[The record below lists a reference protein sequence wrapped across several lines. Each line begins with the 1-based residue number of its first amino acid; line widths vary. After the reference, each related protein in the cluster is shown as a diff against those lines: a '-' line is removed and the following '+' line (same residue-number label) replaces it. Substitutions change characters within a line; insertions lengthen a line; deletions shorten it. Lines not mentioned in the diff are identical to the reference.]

1 MPTVVRKRTIQA
13 SRDAIWQL
21 VSDPYH
27 LPRWWPNVQRVE
39 DVTDDAWTTVA
50 TSSRGRAV
58 RFDWSRVYLKPPERT
73 VWRQE
78 LAVTPFEKFMR
89 ESVTGVIL
97 EPAGHATTVELRI
110 VRKLRGLA
118 RFGGIQMRR
127 AARRELDAALA
138 ALEAV
143 VSSAASR
150 PIRACAGGA
159 GASIAM

>member
-1 MPTVVRKRTIQA
+1 MPTVTRSRTIAAPQ
-13 SRDAIWQL
+13 DALWEV

-39 DVTDDAWTTVA
+39 DVSGAAWTTVA

-58 RFDWSRVYLKPPERT
+58 RFDWSRVYLDAPERI

-78 LAVTPFEKFMR
+78 LDQTPFEKFLR

-97 EPAGHATTVELRI
+97 EPAGQATTVELRI

-127 AARRELDAALA
+127 AARKELDAALA
-138 ALEAV
+138 GLEAV
-143 VSSAASR
+143 VA
-150 PIRACAGGA
+150 P
-159 GASIAM
+159 

>member
-1 MPTVVRKRTIQA
+1 MPTVVRSRTIAAPQQQV
-13 SRDAIWQL
+13 WEL

-27 LPRWWPNVQRVE
+27 LPRWWPTVQRVE
-39 DVTDDAWTTVA
+39 DVTEGAWTTVA

-58 RFDWSRVYLKPPERT
+58 RFDWSRVYIDPPERI

-78 LAVTPFEKFMR
+78 LDQTPFERFLR

-97 EPAGHATTVELRI
+97 SGAGDATKVELRI

-127 AARRELDAALA
+127 AVRREIDSALDG
-138 ALEAV
+138 LEAV
-143 VSSAASR
+143 VA
-150 PIRACAGGA
+150 
-159 GASIAM
+159 

>member
-1 MPTVVRKRTIQA
+1 LPTVVRSRTIAA
-13 SRDAIWQL
+13 SQDEVWEL

-27 LPRWWPNVQRVE
+27 LPRWWPTVQRVE
-39 DVTDDAWTTVA
+39 DVSEGAWTTVA

-58 RFDWSRVYLKPPERT
+58 RFDWSRVFIDPPERI

-78 LAVTPFEKFMR
+78 LAQTPFERFLR

-110 VRKLRGLA
+110 VRRLRGLA

-127 AARRELDAALA
+127 AARKELDGALA
-138 ALEAV
+138 GLEAV
-143 VSSAASR
+143 FE
-150 PIRACAGGA
+150 
-159 GASIAM
+159 

>member
-1 MPTVVRKRTIQA
+1 MPTVARSRTIAAPQQQV
-13 SRDAIWQL
+13 WEL

-27 LPRWWPNVQRVE
+27 LPRWWPAVQRVE
-39 DVTDDAWTTVA
+39 DVSDDAWTTVA

-58 RFDWSRVYLKPPERT
+58 RFDWSRVYIDPPQRI

-78 LAVTPFEKFMR
+78 LAQTPFERFLR

-97 EPAGHATTVELRI
+97 QDAGDSTEVELRI

-127 AARRELDAALA
+127 AVRRELDGALDR
-138 ALEAV
+138 LEAV
-143 VSSAASR
+143 
-150 PIRACAGGA
+150 
-159 GASIAM
+159 IA